1 MFKYLSLVRLSY
13 ALSKLYTKVKSN
25 FAAKNHSHTK
35 SQITDFPSSLPA
47 NGGDADTVNGHTV
60 NSDVPSGAKFT
71 DVNTTYTLTKSGS
84 TIYLKGSDGSQTTV
98 SDSNTTY
105 GMASQSNDGLMSN
118 DDKIK
123 LDGIATGANNYIH
136 PTSAGN
142 KHIPSGGS
150 NGQVLKYGGSSGT
163 ATWGTISTTDT
174 YGDYVK
180 E

>member
-1 MFKYLSLVRLSY
+1 MAKLIDTQMLEYFK
-13 ALSKLYTKVKSN
+13 SKISN
-25 FAAKNHSHTK
+25 IFAPITHKHTK

-60 NSDVPSGAKFT
+60 NADVPSNAKFT
-71 DVNTTYTLTKSGS
+71 DTVYT
-84 TIYLKGSDGSQTTV
+84 
-98 SDSNTTY
+98 
-105 GMASQSNDGLMSN
+105 
-118 DDKIK
+118 
-123 LDGIATGANNYIH
+123 H

-150 NGQVLKYGGSSGT
+150 DGQVLGYGGSSGT
-163 ATWGTISTTDT
+163 AKWITISNTDT

>member
-1 MFKYLSLVRLSY
+1 MAKLIDTQMLEYFK
-13 ALSKLYTKVKSN
+13 SKITN
-25 FAAKNHSHTK
+25 IFAPITHKHTK

-60 NSDVPSGAKFT
+60 NADVPSNAKFT
-71 DVNTTYTLTKSGS
+71 DTVYT
-84 TIYLKGSDGSQTTV
+84 
-98 SDSNTTY
+98 
-105 GMASQSNDGLMSN
+105 
-118 DDKIK
+118 
-123 LDGIATGANNYIH
+123 H

-150 NGQVLKYGGSSGT
+150 DGQVLGYGGSSGT
-163 ATWGTISTTDT
+163 AKWTTISNTDT

>member
-1 MFKYLSLVRLSY
+1 MLEYFK
-13 ALSKLYTKVKSN
+13 SKISN
-25 FAAKNHSHTK
+25 IFAPITHKHTK

-60 NSDVPSGAKFT
+60 NADVPSNAKFT
-71 DVNTTYTLTKSGS
+71 D
-84 TIYLKGSDGSQTTV
+84 TV
-98 SDSNTTY
+98 YS
-105 GMASQSNDGLMSN
+105 
-118 DDKIK
+118 
-123 LDGIATGANNYIH
+123 H

-150 NGQVLKYGGSSGT
+150 DGQVLGYGGSSGT
-163 ATWGTISTTDT
+163 AKWTTISNTDT

>member
-1 MFKYLSLVRLSY
+1 MAKLIDTQMLEYFK
-13 ALSKLYTKVKSN
+13 SKISN
-25 FAAKNHSHTK
+25 IFAPITHKHTK

-60 NSDVPSGAKFT
+60 NADVPSNAKFT
-71 DVNTTYTLTKSGS
+71 D
-84 TIYLKGSDGSQTTV
+84 TV
-98 SDSNTTY
+98 YS
-105 GMASQSNDGLMSN
+105 
-118 DDKIK
+118 
-123 LDGIATGANNYIH
+123 H

-150 NGQVLKYGGSSGT
+150 DGQVLGYGGSSGT
-163 ATWGTISTTDT
+163 AKWTTISNTDT

>member
-1 MFKYLSLVRLSY
+1 MAKLIDTQILEYFKK
-13 ALSKLYTKVKSN
+13 KLTN
-25 FAAKNHSHTK
+25 IFAPISHKHTK
-35 SQITDFPSSLPA
+35 SQITDFPTSMLA
-47 NGGDADTVNGHTV
+47 NGGNSDTVNGHTV
-60 NSDVPSGAKFT
+60 NIDVPSDAKFT

-105 GMASQSNDGLMSN
+105 GVATQSNDGLMSN
-118 DDKIK
+118 EDKTK
-123 LDGIATGANNYIH
+123 LDGIATGANNYTH
-136 PTSAGN
+136 PTTAGN

-150 NGQVLKYGGSSGT
+150 NGQVLVYGGSSGT
-163 ATWGTISTTDT
+163 ATWGSISTTDT

>member
-1 MFKYLSLVRLSY
+1 MAKLIDTQTLNYFK
-13 ALSKLYTKVKSN
+13 SKITN
-25 FAAKNHSHTK
+25 IFAPISHKHTK
-35 SQITDFPSSLPA
+35 SQITDFPSSMPA

-60 NSDVPSGAKFT
+60 NADVPSNAKFT
-71 DVNTTYTLTKSGS
+71 DTVYT
-84 TIYLKGSDGSQTTV
+84 
-98 SDSNTTY
+98 
-105 GMASQSNDGLMSN
+105 
-118 DDKIK
+118 
-123 LDGIATGANNYIH
+123 H

>member
-1 MFKYLSLVRLSY
+1 MLEYFK
-13 ALSKLYTKVKSN
+13 SKITN
-25 FAAKNHSHTK
+25 IFAPISHKHTK

-60 NSDVPSGAKFT
+60 NADVPSNAKFT
-71 DVNTTYTLTKSGS
+71 DTVYT
-84 TIYLKGSDGSQTTV
+84 
-98 SDSNTTY
+98 
-105 GMASQSNDGLMSN
+105 
-118 DDKIK
+118 
-123 LDGIATGANNYIH
+123 H

-150 NGQVLKYGGSSGT
+150 NGQVLGYGGSSGT
-163 ATWGTISTTDT
+163 AKWTTISNTDT

>member
-1 MFKYLSLVRLSY
+1 MAKLIDTQMLEYFK
-13 ALSKLYTKVKSN
+13 SKITN
-25 FAAKNHSHTK
+25 IFAPISHKHTK

-60 NSDVPSGAKFT
+60 NADVPSNAKFT
-71 DVNTTYTLTKSGS
+71 DTVYT
-84 TIYLKGSDGSQTTV
+84 
-98 SDSNTTY
+98 
-105 GMASQSNDGLMSN
+105 
-118 DDKIK
+118 
-123 LDGIATGANNYIH
+123 H

-150 NGQVLKYGGSSGT
+150 NGQVLGYGGSSGT
-163 ATWGTISTTDT
+163 AKWTTISNTDT

>member
-1 MFKYLSLVRLSY
+1 MAKLIDTQTLNYFK
-13 ALSKLYTKVKSN
+13 SKITN
-25 FAAKNHSHTK
+25 IFAPISHKHTK

-60 NSDVPSGAKFT
+60 NADVPSNAKFT
-71 DVNTTYTLTKSGS
+71 DTVYT
-84 TIYLKGSDGSQTTV
+84 
-98 SDSNTTY
+98 
-105 GMASQSNDGLMSN
+105 
-118 DDKIK
+118 
-123 LDGIATGANNYIH
+123 H

-163 ATWGTISTTDT
+163 ATWGTISNTDT

>member
-1 MFKYLSLVRLSY
+1 MAKLIDTQTLNYFK
-13 ALSKLYTKVKSN
+13 SKITN
-25 FAAKNHSHTK
+25 IFAPITHKHTK

-60 NSDVPSGAKFT
+60 NDDVPSNAKFT
-71 DVNTTYTLTKSGS
+71 DTVYT
-84 TIYLKGSDGSQTTV
+84 
-98 SDSNTTY
+98 
-105 GMASQSNDGLMSN
+105 
-118 DDKIK
+118 
-123 LDGIATGANNYIH
+123 H

-150 NGQVLKYGGSSGT
+150 DGQVLKYGGSSGT
-163 ATWGTISTTDT
+163 ATWGTISNTDT

>member
-1 MFKYLSLVRLSY
+1 M
-13 ALSKLYTKVKSN
+13 
-25 FAAKNHSHTK
+25 
-35 SQITDFPSSLPA
+35 
-47 NGGDADTVNGHTV
+47 
-60 NSDVPSGAKFT
+60 
-71 DVNTTYTLTKSGS
+71 TKSGS
-84 TIYLKGSDGSQTTV
+84 TIYLKGSDGSQNTV

-105 GMASQSNDGLMSN
+105 GMASQYSDGLMSN
-118 DDKIK
+118 DDKVK

-163 ATWGTISTTDT
+163 AAWGTISTTDT

>member
-1 MFKYLSLVRLSY
+1 MAKLIDTQMLEYFK
-13 ALSKLYTKVKSN
+13 SKISN
-25 FAAKNHSHTK
+25 IFAPITHKHTK
-35 SQITDFPSSLPA
+35 SQITDFPSSMPA

-60 NSDVPSGAKFT
+60 NANVPSGAKFT

-84 TIYLKGSDGSQTTV
+84 TIYLNGSDGSQDTV

-105 GMASQSNDGLMSN
+105 GLASQSADGLMSSE
-118 DDKIK
+118 DKEK
-123 LDGIATGANNYIH
+123 LDGIDEGANNYVH

>member
-1 MFKYLSLVRLSY
+1 MFKYLSLARLSY

-60 NSDVPSGAKFT
+60 NDDVPSNAKFT
-71 DVNTTYTLTKSGS
+71 DTVYT
-84 TIYLKGSDGSQTTV
+84 
-98 SDSNTTY
+98 
-105 GMASQSNDGLMSN
+105 
-118 DDKIK
+118 
-123 LDGIATGANNYIH
+123 H

-150 NGQVLKYGGSSGT
+150 DGQVLKYGGSSGT
-163 ATWGTISTTDT
+163 ATWGTICTTDT

>member
-1 MFKYLSLVRLSY
+1 MAKLIDTQMLEYFK
-13 ALSKLYTKVKSN
+13 SKISN
-25 FAAKNHSHTK
+25 IFAPISHKHTK
-35 SQITDFPSSLPA
+35 SQITDFPTSMPA

-60 NSDVPSGAKFT
+60 NDDVPSNAKFT
-71 DVNTTYTLTKSGS
+71 YTVYT
-84 TIYLKGSDGSQTTV
+84 
-98 SDSNTTY
+98 
-105 GMASQSNDGLMSN
+105 
-118 DDKIK
+118 
-123 LDGIATGANNYIH
+123 H

-163 ATWGTISTTDT
+163 AAWGTISTTDT